1 MRIRIF
7 IQHSGKVFGKSWF
20 QFFLILFL
28 SVSIRAQTIEECDKI
43 IVEGVTEMN
52 NKNHAKSI
60 ELLTQAKTIAN
71 KNHWPKQEF
80 LALNNI
86 GANYYLLLDYG
97 EALNQYLEAYKLA
110 LKDLDANH
118 EMIVLNNIA
127 ILYSKEK
134 KFNKAEEYFYKAYK
148 IAEEKND
155 SLKVGLYGINLAT
168 VAIETNDLAKAEK
181 YVHIALPRL
190 KKAPEILKT
199 GQIIKA
205 RTYLLR
211 EDYKTAKKIILE
223 ILPQLDKPELS
234 DHLNSAWMI
243 LSIIYEKEGN
253 IDSAIR
259 YAKLI
264 GDSAYANIEN
274 KIDSYNRLTE
284 LYRLKNENDT
294 AFLYKDS
301 IISAKDSLNQ
311 IKNGKLFENSQ
322 IKFELQKFQNEL
334 SESQANLESERRS
347 YLTILAITLSLLLMS
362 FWAFRNYFIKLK
374 QRKIIAERNQ
384 QIMELELEKEKNLK
398 HLWEQKFQESEELS
412 FLEKQKLKIEI
423 ENKNRQ
429 LASKALSISTRNE
442 LIEDIINSISAE
454 TIVSRNKELKTRI
467 QELKIHLKKD
477 NNKDEFFAH
486 FEEINNGFLSALQ
499 EKHPEL
505 NPNDIRFLSY
515 IFMNLTTK
523 EIASLLNI
531 TFEACR
537 KRKAR
542 IIRKMNLP
550 ENINIYT
557 YLSSI

>member
-1 MRIRIF
+1 M
-7 IQHSGKVFGKSWF
+7 FGKSWF

-264 GDSAYANIEN
+264 GDSTYANIEN

-301 IISAKDSLNQ
+301 IISAKDSLHQ

-334 SESQANLESERRS
+334 SESQANLESERRT
-347 YLTILAITLSLLLMS
+347 YLTILAITLFLLLMS

-454 TIVSRNKELKTRI
+454 TIVSRNKELKKRI

-550 ENINIYT
+550 ENINIYA